1 MVTQEEKTDG
11 RGVTGRCCREQEDK
25 DKTQGKRQKHLSS
38 WLVYKQGQLIAFLN
52 KQTNIGAPVVN
63 IAQDWSHKLNRFGV
77 ARNAVADC
85 QKPLL
90 ELREASDLLSQRG
103 DSSPEK

>member
-38 WLVYKQGQLIAFLN
+38 WLVYKWGQFIAF
-52 KQTNIGAPVVN
+52 
-63 IAQDWSHKLNRFGV
+63 
-77 ARNAVADC
+77 
-85 QKPLL
+85 
-90 ELREASDLLSQRG
+90 
-103 DSSPEK
+103 